1 MRPFP
6 GDDAFLRPRAAD
18 NDGTPT
24 AFNASNAGPQM
35 SYIIADES
43 IVDAS
48 LASTSSFHP
57 TTRKAETRKSGGG
70 GGGPHHA
77 PETPDLD
84 AHDAGPSTNDSS
96 TSSSTLPRHDNEPR
110 EEHTPRPH
118 AILEFLENEK
128 DNMLSSSVSNLGT
141 PPFRSTPGTNASQPM
156 TPILLGASGPTS
168 VLSSVSSRRNS
179 LTASLSAEEVGS
191 RGPLS
196 VDDGEAD
203 GQELLLSSA
212 MMDSGSAPQLIMP
225 SIKMPSRRPFTPEGK
240 SMGRLKVLLAG
251 ASGVGKTSLVKAIV
265 QSCDHIVHVDPIG
278 TSQPS
283 LAQQNHQRAS
293 STARAKGRRP
303 SSSLSSSSK
312 LAEAGT
318 TQITEIYASTKPYP
332 EWWSEMD
339 DLSIL
344 RRRKSLGDTVLDRN
358 ICFIDT
364 PGYGIGSSVRMLP
377 TSVPLLLLSFLGSA
391 EQHRIERYVADI
403 SFSTVA
409 GDNHAGRSIRRVS
422 VPTDELEHPHGW
434 RDAEDAGRRRRSP
447 GGPGLLFDL
456 ES

>member
-35 SYIIADES
+35 SYIIADET

-57 TTRKAETRKSGGG
+57 TTRKPEAKKSG

-77 PETPDLD
+77 PETADVVGVD
-84 AHDAGPSTNDSS
+84 AGGPSTTDSA
-96 TSSSTLPRHDNEPR
+96 TSSSTLPRHDKEPR

-118 AILEFLENEK
+118 EILELLENEK
-128 DNMLSSSVSNLGT
+128 DNMLSSSVSNLET
-141 PPFRSTPGTNASQPM
+141 PPFRSTPGTNAPQPM

-179 LTASLSAEEVGS
+179 LTGSLSAEEVGS

-196 VDDGEAD
+196 IDDGEAD
-203 GQELLLSSA
+203 GQEFLSTSA

-251 ASGVGKTSLVKAIV
+251 PSGVGKTSLVKAIV

-278 TSQPS
+278 TAQSA
-283 LAQQNHQRAS
+283 LAQQAHQRAS
-293 STARAKGRRP
+293 SMGRAKGRRP
-303 SSSLSSSSK
+303 SSSISSSSK
-312 LAEAGT
+312 AAEAGT

-364 PGYGIGSSVRMLP
+364 PGYGTGSSVRMLP
-377 TSVPLLLLSFLGSA
+377 TFLPPSYCLFWGLPRK
-391 EQHRIERYVADI
+391 HRIERHV
-403 SFSTVA
+403 
-409 GDNHAGRSIRRVS
+409 
-422 VPTDELEHPHGW
+422 TDHIFDSRW
-434 RDAEDAGRRRRSP
+434 RQSRRS
-447 GGPGLLFDL
+447 FDTSSL
-456 ES
+456 SSNG